1 MTLLS
6 SLHPQFTYFTYYG
19 HGRSRTC
26 KEVVWLDLMI
36 SSSFHPPM
44 PACPRAHGWLFKFD
58 EALSRANDAPTRRFP
73 TLVY

>member
-6 SLHPQFTYFTYYG
+6 SLHPHFTYFTYYG

-36 SSSFHPPM
+36 SSSFHLACL
-44 PACPRAHGWLFKFD
+44 PAG
-58 EALSRANDAPTRRFP
+58 TRLAF
-73 TLVY
+73 